1 MEKEDHSG
9 SRSIARRLC
18 LPLILAAAVT
28 TAGPPV
34 YCRDR
39 DGTVMIPS
47 NRARP
52 ARVMT
57 IGLNKLAII
66 DLKEDVS
73 EVVISN
79 PAVIEAIVRTE
90 RRVHLLGQ
98 RIGQASATFIGRDG
112 AAVLTLDVAVERDLA
127 PAEAAIRRAVPGA
140 RVHLEMLND
149 NVLITGTAATPL
161 DATRVADI
169 AARFVPKREQVLN
182 MLDVEAKEQVLLRV
196 RVAEM
201 NRSALRRLGVDLQ
214 GALSAGNVSVV
225 KIAETAFPI
234 TGGMVTAAALGSS
247 VRQVS
252 GSALGVGVNRKNGSA
267 AALVQALE
275 REGLARTLAEPNLT
289 AVSGETANFLAGG
302 EYPVPVGGSETEGTT
317 IQFKSFG
324 VSLGFTPVVLSGG
337 RISLK
342 IATEMSELTSD
353 GAVTVNTISVPA
365 LKVRRASSTL
375 ELPSGGSMVMA
386 GLLSQQTRMSAEGL
400 PGLKRLPVLGALFR
414 SDDFVRQESELV
426 VIVTPYLVRP
436 AGGGI
441 LRQPGGER
449 ALQYQAAVNAGLV
462 PGPGHESATKQAGTP
477 DTADG
482 DFGFIV
488 E

>member
-1 MEKEDHSG
+1 MMGNRNHFGGKG
-9 SRSIARRLC
+9 GARRLC
-18 LPLILAAAVT
+18 LTLFLAAA
-28 TAGPPV
+28 AMSASHPAH
-34 YCRDR
+34 CRDR
-39 DGTVMIPS
+39 DFAPASLRNEAGAARLMTV
-47 NRARP
+47 
-52 ARVMT
+52 
-57 IGLNKLAII
+57 GLNKLAII

-79 PAVIEAIVRTE
+79 PAVVEAIVRTG

-98 RIGQASATFIGRDG
+98 KIGQASATFIGRDG
-112 AAVLTLDVAVERDLA
+112 DAVLTLDVSVERDLA
-127 PAEAAIRRAVPGA
+127 PAMAAIRRAVPGA

-149 NVLITGTAATPL
+149 NVLISGTVASPL
-161 DATRVADI
+161 DSTRVADI
-169 AARFVPKREQVLN
+169 AARFVDRREQVLN
-182 MLDVEAKEQVLLRV
+182 MLNVEAKEQVLLRV

-214 GALSAGNVSVV
+214 GALSAGNVSIV
-225 KIAETAFPI
+225 KIVETAFPV
-234 TGGMVTAAALGSS
+234 TGGMVPPAALGSS
-247 VRQVS
+247 VSPVS
-252 GSALGVGVNRKNGSA
+252 GSVLGVSVGKGNGGA

-289 AVSGETANFLAGG
+289 AVSGESANFLAGG
-302 EYPVPVGGSETEGTT
+302 EYPVPVGGSEKDGTT
-317 IQFKSFG
+317 IVFKSFG

-353 GAVTVNTISVPA
+353 GAVSVNAISVPA
-365 LKVRRASSTL
+365 LRVRRASSTL

-400 PGLKRLPVLGALFR
+400 PELKRLPVLGALFR
-414 SDDFVRQESELV
+414 SDDFIRQESELV

-436 AGGGI
+436 AAEGV
-441 LRQPGGER
+441 LREPGGDE
-449 ALQYQAAVNAGLV
+449 ALRYQAAVNAGMAPERQRAAKKAESTSA
-462 PGPGHESATKQAGTP
+462 PG
-477 DTADG
+477 G
-482 DFGFIV
+482 DFGFII